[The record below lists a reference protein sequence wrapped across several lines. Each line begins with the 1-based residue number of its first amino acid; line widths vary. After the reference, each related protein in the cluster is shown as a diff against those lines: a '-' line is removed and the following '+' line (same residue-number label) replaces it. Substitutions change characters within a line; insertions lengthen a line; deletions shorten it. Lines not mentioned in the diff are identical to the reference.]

1 MASVPQIS
9 GQNADVTTLVDKT
22 QIAKPWPED
31 VICECSKRIN
41 KLSDLHALSLVSK
54 HFLVTIFNNTFPAWS
69 TLLASHFPSSFPMN
83 PTQPLT
89 LPLYRN
95 LKAIDSNM
103 RTGTHQ

>member
-69 TLLASHFPSSFPMN
+69 TL
-83 PTQPLT
+83 
-89 LPLYRN
+89 
-95 LKAIDSNM
+95 
-103 RTGTHQ
+103 